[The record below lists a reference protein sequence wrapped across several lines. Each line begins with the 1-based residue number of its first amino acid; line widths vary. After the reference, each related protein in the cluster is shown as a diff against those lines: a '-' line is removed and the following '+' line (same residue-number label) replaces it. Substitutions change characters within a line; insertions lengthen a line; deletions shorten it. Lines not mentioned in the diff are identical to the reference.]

1 MPEAVVGDGMGKM
14 GEEDQ
19 KIQMLSNKSHGN
31 EICSMVTIANNTV
44 LHVSKVVIRIDHKS
58 PHHTQKIF

>member
-1 MPEAVVGDGMGKM
+1 MGKM